1 LRDAVPK
8 TALRTPFRRT
18 TVLEVARQ
26 ALAIAQGGL
35 KRRAFVDAEGR
46 DESIFLEP
54 VEAIL
59 RSGLTPAEEILA
71 RYESEWGRSTA
82 PLFREYAF

>member
-1 LRDAVPK
+1 M
-8 TALRTPFRRT
+8 
-18 TVLEVARQ
+18 ARQ
-26 ALAIAQGGL
+26 VLAIAQAGL
-35 KRRAFVDAEGR
+35 QRRAFTNAKGE

-59 RSGLTPAEEILA
+59 RDGLTPAEEILV
-71 RYESEWGRSTA
+71 RYEREWGRSTA

>member
-1 LRDAVPK
+1 MP
-8 TALRTPFRRT
+8 
-18 TVLEVARQ
+18 
-26 ALAIAQGGL
+26 
-35 KRRAFVDAEGR
+35 RAS

-71 RYESEWGRSTA
+71 RYEGEWGRSTD